1 VVILIQSCATKI
13 SQTDALLKEHHGIAQ
28 SAKIMT
34 VPFIK
39 QSKNHCAP
47 ASLLMIFES
56 LGKKTDLRLLSSQM
70 ITPGANGTYSTD
82 LISSIRRQGMLGVE
96 VNNLENLLVEI
107 NAGNPVLV
115 FQNLGF
121 SFYPR
126 WHYAVALG
134 YELKGP
140 DVILHSGTDKYL
152 KTDMRLFERT
162 WELAGNWGLVV
173 IAPGKLSATGTELA
187 HASSASGLERIGKL
201 AEAQISYESILAK
214 WPKSLPAMMGLGN
227 IKYAEKNFKQSM
239 SYLKQA
245 TQYHPESSMA
255 WHNLAIAQGVARK
268 MEAARISAKMA
279 LKLASASEQV
289 AFKENLKD
297 YLE

>member
-1 VVILIQSCATKI
+1 MAILFQSCATKS
-13 SQTDALLKEHHGIAQ
+13 SQTDDLLKEHHGLPQ

-39 QSKNHCAP
+39 QDKNHCAP
-47 ASLLMIFES
+47 ASLSMILES

-70 ITPGANGTYSTD
+70 ITPGASGTYSTD

-107 NAGNPVLV
+107 SAGNPVLV

-140 DVILHSGTDKYL
+140 DMILHSGTDKYL

-162 WELAGNWGLVV
+162 WELAGNWGLV
-173 IAPGKLSATGTELA
+173 ILAPGKLSATGTELA

-201 AEAQISYESILAK
+201 AEAEISYETILEK
-214 WPKSLPAMMGLGN
+214 WPKSLPALIGLGN
-227 IKYAEKNFKQSM
+227 IKYAKKSFKQSM
-239 SYLKQA
+239 NYLKQA

-255 WHNLAIAQGVARK
+255 WHNLAIAQGAAKRIK
-268 MEAARISAKMA
+268 AARFSSSTA
-279 LKLASASEQV
+279 LKLANPSEKV

-297 YLE
+297 YLK